1 MGLNLTE
8 KPDFSGWATVY
19 DVKCGD
25 GRTLRRGAFAGS
37 NGTKVPIVYNHDHK
51 NLDAVLGHA
60 YLEERDQGIYAYGY
74 LNDSYEGQAAKERV
88 QHGDIGSLSIY
99 ANKLK
104 EKAGDVYHGVIREVS
119 LVLASANPK
128 SRIETVLTHSDDNG
142 DEWEAEMYF
151 NEPINTEFE
160 LVHADEY
167 DDEDYDEEPE
177 EEEDMAINGIDEA
190 IESMSDEQR
199 AAVDAIVEQA
209 VSDALDAYDEALEE
223 DEDYEEDDYYDEGEE
238 DDMRHNAFEND
249 YDDFYGDEL
258 HVLSHSEIEDMFSD
272 AKTLGSLRA
281 SVLAHTDDYGIE
293 NIDYM
298 FPDAR
303 LNEGD
308 PQFIKRPDDW
318 VSKVISGTSHS
329 AFTRIKSLFADITE
343 DEARAKGYIKGN
355 LKKEEVFT
363 MLKRKTEPTTVYKK
377 QKIDRDDVLDIKDFD
392 VVAMI
397 KKEMRMM
404 LDEEIARAI
413 LVGDGR
419 PNSSDEKVKEA
430 NIRPIWKEEDLFVV
444 KKTVDVAA
452 NASADVK
459 AKTFIRAAIKA
470 RKDYRGS
477 GNPTL
482 FTTEDLLTDMLLME
496 DNQGR
501 VIYDTEEKL
510 RTKLRVKE
518 IVPVPVMEGLVRDD
532 GKGNTRNLMGIIV
545 NLSDYKVGTDKG
557 GEINMFDDFDIDYNQ
572 QKYLIETRMSGAL
585 VKPYS
590 AIILEEAV
598 NVTLTVTPTSPEET
612 RYGKEVDDLQS
623 NIQINEGSQQILG
636 TLRYVTGYTGF
647 SGDPAKQEG
656 NFLALDLAATP
667 DGTAVIKA
675 EVIGGDS
682 EGNPVTVDDGIL
694 VTRIANKS
702 QKIKI
707 TATNGDNVIERVY
720 GLGSLKLKTA
730 GSN

>member
-1 MGLNLTE
+1 MGLNLE
-8 KPDFSGWATVY
+8 RKPDFGGWATVY

-25 GRTLRRGAFAGS
+25 GRTLRKGAFAGQ
-37 NGTKVPIVYNHDHK
+37 NGMRVPIVYNHDHK
-51 NLDAVLGHA
+51 NLDSVLGHA
-60 YLEERDQGIYAYGY
+60 YLEERDEGIYAYGY

-88 QHGDIGSLSIY
+88 KHGDIASLSIY

-128 SRIETVLTHSDDNG
+128 AYIDNILMHSDDDAE
-142 DEWEAEMYF
+142 DEWSAQMCF
-151 NEPINTEFE
+151 NEPIDTEFV
-160 LVHADEY
+160 LVHS
-167 DDEDYDEEPE
+167 EDYDEEEDYEEEPQE
-177 EEEDMAINGIDEA
+177 EEEMADLTVGEVYD
-190 IESMSDEQR
+190 SMTEEQQ
-199 AAVDAIVEQA
+199 AAVDAIVDEA
-209 VSDALDAYDEALEE
+209 VSNALDAYDEEMGYDEE
-223 DEDYEEDDYYDEGEE
+223 DYDEGEE
-238 DDMRHNAFEND
+238 DDMVQHNAFEND
-249 YDDFYGDEL
+249 FDGGFYGQNI
-258 HVLSHSEIEDMFSD
+258 HVLEHSEIEDMFSD

-298 FPDAR
+298 FPDAK

-308 PQFIKRPDDW
+308 PQFIKRKDDW

-329 AFTRIKSLFADITE
+329 AFSRIKSLFADITE

-363 MLKRKTEPTTVYKK
+363 MLKRKTEPTTIYKK

-397 KKEMRMM
+397 KREMREM

-419 PNSSDEKVKEA
+419 PNSSDDKIKEA
-430 NIRPIWKEEDLFVV
+430 NVRPIWKEEALFVV

-452 NASADVK
+452 NASADTK
-459 AKTFIRAAIKA
+459 AKTFIRTAIKA

-477 GNPTL
+477 GNPSL
-482 FTTEDLLTDMLLME
+482 FCTEDLLTDMLLLE
-496 DNQGR
+496 DNMGR
-501 VIYDTEEKL
+501 PMYDTEEKL

-518 IVPVPVMEGLVRDD
+518 IIPVPVMEGLVRDD
-532 GKGNTRNLMGIIV
+532 KGETRSLMGIIV

-572 QKYLIETRMSGAL
+572 QKYLMETRMSGAL

-590 AIILEEAV
+590 AIILEEAI
-598 NVTLTVTPTSPEET
+598 NVTLTTTPTDPSTT

-623 NIQINEGSQQILG
+623 NIEINEGSQQILG
-636 TLRYVTGYTGF
+636 TLRYVTGYTGW
-647 SGDPAKQEG
+647 SGDPEKQSG
-656 NFLALDLAATP
+656 NYLALDFAATP
-667 DGTAVIKA
+667 AESAVIKV
-675 EVIGGDS
+675 EVIGGNS
-682 EGNPVTVDDGIL
+682 EGNPITVDDGYC
-694 VTRIANKS
+694 VFRITDKK
-702 QKIKI
+702 QKIKV
-707 TATNGDNVIERVY
+707 TATNGDNVITREY
-720 GLGSLKLKTA
+720 GLGSLKLKA
-730 GSN
+730 NA

>member
-1 MGLNLTE
+1 MGVELTE
-8 KPDFSGWATVY
+8 QPDFAGWATVY
-19 DVKCGD
+19 NVKCSD
-25 GRTLRRGAFAGS
+25 GRTLKS
-37 NGTKVPIVYNHDHK
+37 NSFKDCDGKKVPIVYNHDHE
-51 NLDAVLGHA
+51 NINGVLGHA
-60 YLEERDQGIYAYGY
+60 YLENRPERGVYAYCY
-74 LNDSYEGQAAKERV
+74 LNDTENGQIAKEMV
-88 QHGDIGSLSIY
+88 KHGDISALSIY

-104 EKAGDVYHGVIREVS
+104 EQAGNVYHGMIREVS
-119 LVLASANPK
+119 LVLASANPYAG
-128 SRIETVLTHSDDNG
+128 IDTVLTHSDPET
-142 DEWEAEMYF
+142 DEWEAEMCF
-151 NEPINTEFE
+151 GEPIDRDP
-160 LVHADEY
+160 VIQHS
-167 DDEDYDEEPE
+167 DEEPKKE
-177 EEEDMAINGIDEA
+177 ENEMAANEGGEKTVGDVFNEFTDEQKQVVYAIVGQAVADAEEKLRAELGGGGAEEGGEEDMKHNVFDDE
-190 IESMSDEQR
+190 
-199 AAVDAIVEQA
+199 
-209 VSDALDAYDEALEE
+209 YG
-223 DEDYEEDDYYDEGEE
+223 YE
-238 DDMRHNAFEND
+238 N
-249 YDDFYGDEL
+249 EL
-258 HVLSHSEIEDMFSD
+258 HVLTHSEIQDMFSD
-272 AKTLGSLRA
+272 AKTMGSLRA

-308 PQFIKRPDDW
+308 PQFIKRPDGW

-329 AFTRIKSLFADITE
+329 AFSRIKSLFADITE
-343 DEARAKGYIKGN
+343 DDARAKGYIKGN

-363 MLKRKTEPTTVYKK
+363 MLKRKTEPTTIYKK
-377 QKIDRDDVLDIKDFD
+377 QKIDRDDMVDITDFD

-397 KKEMRMM
+397 KKEMRQM

-419 PNSSDEKVKEA
+419 PSSSDDKIKEA
-430 NIRPIWKEEDLFVV
+430 NVRPIWKEEELFVV

-452 NASADVK
+452 NATADVK
-459 AKTFIRAAIKA
+459 AKTFIRTAIKA

-477 GNPTL
+477 GSPTL
-482 FTTEDLLTDMLLME
+482 FTTDDLLTDMLLME
-496 DNQGR
+496 DNMGR
-501 VIYDTEEKL
+501 KL
-510 RTKLRVKE
+510 YNNEGELATALRVKE
-518 IVPVPVMEGLVRDD
+518 IVTVPVMENLSRDE
-532 GKGNTRNLMGIIV
+532 KGETRNLMGIIV

-572 QKYLIETRMSGAL
+572 QKYLMETRMSGAL
-585 VKPYS
+585 VVPYS

-598 NVTLTVTPTSPEET
+598 NVTLTVTPTAPEET

-623 NIQINEGSQQILG
+623 NIQINEGSQQITG

-667 DGTAVIKA
+667 NGTAVIKA

-682 EGNPVTVDDGIL
+682 EGNPVTVDDGVL
-694 VTRIANKS
+694 VTRVANRQ

>member
-8 KPDFSGWATVY
+8 KPDFGGWATVY

-25 GRTLRRGAFAGS
+25 GRTLRKGAFSGQ
-37 NGTKVPIVYNHDHK
+37 NGMRVPIVYNHDHK
-51 NLDAVLGHA
+51 NLDSVLGHA
-60 YLEERDQGIYAYGY
+60 YLEERDEGIYAYGY

-88 QHGDIGSLSIY
+88 KHGDIASLSIY
-99 ANKLK
+99 ANRLK

-128 SRIETVLTHSDDNG
+128 AYIDNVLMHSEDDAE
-142 DEWEAEMYF
+142 DEWSAQMCF
-151 NEPINTEFE
+151 NEPIDTEFV
-160 LVHADEY
+160 LVHADDY
-167 DDEDYDEEPE
+167 DEDYQDDEEPE
-177 EEEDMAINGIDEA
+177 EEEDMATVGEIYDNMTE
-190 IESMSDEQR
+190 EQQ
-199 AAVDAIVEQA
+199 AAVEEIVKGA
-209 VSDALDAYDEALEE
+209 VSQALDEYDAENQYDDDDEEYDE
-223 DEDYEEDDYYDEGEE
+223 YDEGEE
-238 DDMRHNAFEND
+238 DDMRHNAFEN
-249 YDDFYGDEL
+249 YDDEFYGDDV
-258 HVLSHSEIEDMFSD
+258 HVLTHSEIEDMFSD

-298 FPDAR
+298 FPDAK

-308 PQFIKRPDDW
+308 PQFIKRPDTW
-318 VSKVISGTSHS
+318 VSKVMDGTSHS
-329 AFTRIKSLFADITE
+329 PFARIKSLFADITE
-343 DEARAKGYIKGN
+343 DEARAKGYMKGN

-377 QKIDRDDVLDIKDFD
+377 QKIDRDDVIDIKDFD
-392 VVAMI
+392 VVAML
-397 KKEMRMM
+397 KREMREM
-404 LDEEIARAI
+404 LNEEIARAI

-419 PNSSDEKVKEA
+419 PNSSDDKIKEQ
-430 NIRPIWKEEDLFVV
+430 NIRPIWKEEELFVV
-444 KKTVDVAA
+444 NKTVDVAA

-459 AKTFIRAAIKA
+459 AKTFIRTAIKA

-482 FTTEDLLTDMLLME
+482 FCTEDLLTDMLLLE
-496 DNQGR
+496 DNMGR
-501 VIYDTEEKL
+501 PMYDTEEKL

-518 IVPVPVMEGLVRDD
+518 IVAVPVMEGLSRDD
-532 GKGNTRNLMGIIV
+532 GKGNTRELMGIIV

-557 GEINMFDDFDIDYNQ
+557 GEVNMFDDFDIDYNQ

-585 VKPYS
+585 IKPFS
-590 AIILEEAV
+590 AIVLEEAV
-598 NVTLTVTPTSPEET
+598 SVTLSVAPTDPETT

-647 SGDPAKQEG
+647 SGDEELQSG
-656 NFLALDLAATP
+656 NYLALDFTATP
-667 DGTAVIKA
+667 AEAKVYL
-675 EVIGGDS
+675 EVIGGAS
-682 EGNPVTVDDGIL
+682 EGNPIECDDGYC
-694 VTRIANKS
+694 VFRIANKN
-702 QKIKI
+702 QKIKVK
-707 TATNGDNVIERVY
+707 TVNGDNVIERTY

-730 GSN
+730 GTN

>member
-1 MGLNLTE
+1 MGVNLTE
-8 KPDFSGWATVY
+8 QPDFAGWATVY
-19 DVKCGD
+19 NVKCSD
-25 GRTLRRGAFAGS
+25 GRTLKS
-37 NGTKVPIVYNHDHK
+37 NSFKDCDGKKVPIVYNHDHE
-51 NLDAVLGHA
+51 NINGVLGHA
-60 YLEERDQGIYAYGY
+60 YLENRPDRGDYAYCY
-74 LNDSYEGQAAKERV
+74 LNDTENGQIAKEMV
-88 QHGDIGSLSIY
+88 KHGDISALSIY

-104 EKAGDVYHGVIREVS
+104 EQAGNVYHGMIREVS
-119 LVLASANPK
+119 LVLASANPYAG
-128 SRIETVLTHSDDNG
+128 IDTVLTHSDPET
-142 DEWEAEMYF
+142 DEWEAEMCF
-151 NEPINTEFE
+151 QEPIDRNPVIQHSEETKEEPKKEEQTTMAENQNESGKTVGEIFEAMTEE
-160 LVHADEY
+160 QKQAVYAIVGQAV
-167 DDEDYDEEPE
+167 EDATGGEGGEEGDYEDMKHNAFDNYDEEYGGY
-177 EEEDMAINGIDEA
+177 EDI
-190 IESMSDEQR
+190 
-199 AAVDAIVEQA
+199 
-209 VSDALDAYDEALEE
+209 
-223 DEDYEEDDYYDEGEE
+223 
-238 DDMRHNAFEND
+238 
-249 YDDFYGDEL
+249 

-308 PQFIKRPDDW
+308 PQFIKRPDGW

-329 AFTRIKSLFADITE
+329 AFSRIKSLFADITE
-343 DEARAKGYIKGN
+343 DDARAKGYIKGN
-355 LKKEEVFT
+355 MKKEEVFT
-363 MLKRKTEPTTVYKK
+363 MLKRKTEPTTIYKK
-377 QKIDRDDVLDIKDFD
+377 QKIDRDDMVDITDFD

-397 KKEMRMM
+397 KKEMRQM

-419 PNSSDEKVKEA
+419 PTSSDDKIREA
-430 NIRPIWKEEDLFVV
+430 NVRPIWKEEELFVV

-452 NASADVK
+452 NATADVK
-459 AKTFIRAAIKA
+459 AKTFIRTAIKA

-477 GNPTL
+477 GSPTL
-482 FTTEDLLTDMLLME
+482 FTTDDLLTDMLLME
-496 DNQGR
+496 DNMGR
-501 VIYDTEEKL
+501 KL
-510 RTKLRVKE
+510 YNNEGELATALRVKE
-518 IVPVPVMEGLVRDD
+518 IVTVPVMENLSRDE
-532 GKGNTRNLMGIIV
+532 KGETRNLMGIIV

-572 QKYLIETRMSGAL
+572 QKYLMETRMSGAL
-585 VKPYS
+585 VVPYS

-598 NVTLTVTPTSPEET
+598 NVTLTVLPTPPEET

-623 NIQINEGSQQILG
+623 NIQINEGSQQITG

-694 VTRIANKS
+694 VTRVANRQ